1 MSQENK
7 RQTIL
12 QAALSVFIQYGYRR
26 TSMEDIARSA
36 GVSRASLYLQFKNKQ
51 EIFRTLSQQLHDDA
65 IARAK
70 TALNRKGKLKD
81 RLLAAVEEK
90 NKDYELIYGSA
101 HGSDLIEANDSIA
114 SDITEKA
121 TETFKVMLVENS
133 IAAEKKQE
141 IDLKSLNIT
150 AEEFAE
156 LLLAA
161 LKGIKSPPPTPEI
174 YRSRTKNII
183 EIFMKAIAPF

>member
-7 RQTIL
+7 RKTIL

-70 TALNRKGKLKD
+70 IALNRKGKLKD

-101 HGSDLIEANDSIA
+101 HGSDLIEANDIA
-114 SDITEKA
+114 IRFES
-121 TETFKVMLVENS
+121 
-133 IAAEKKQE
+133 
-141 IDLKSLNIT
+141 
-150 AEEFAE
+150 
-156 LLLAA
+156 
-161 LKGIKSPPPTPEI
+161 
-174 YRSRTKNII
+174 
-183 EIFMKAIAPF
+183 